1 MKIGERIKAAM
12 RILTKRSTTSWD
24 EIWYNTLNIKTKA
37 GADISETSALTISG
51 LFAALNF
58 LAGTL
63 ASLPRAIYR
72 RLPDEG
78 REPAVNHPLYDRLRN
93 KPNESK
99 LTAWQ
104 WIYTS
109 IMHKYLWGN
118 WYTLINK
125 PIYQQQTLIP
135 LLPDRTWIDSD
146 RQDRYITRTSSG
158 QQTYIAGEN
167 MLHIPHISMEGITG
181 KGIIHYAR
189 ESLGIAKAQD
199 EFAANFFGKGTKAG
213 GFVEIPGKMDEEIK
227 KGLQADFNDKYG
239 ALGESWKAI
248 FLTGGA
254 KFTPTVI
261 DAVKAQALESRQF
274 SIVEVARWTN
284 LPPHIL
290 RELSRATFSNIE
302 HQGIEL
308 VIYSLLPI
316 TTQIESAMNASLLD
330 EDERKTYFIKFD
342 LKGLLR
348 GDIAAR
354 TAFYNAMLDRGVFN
368 ADMVLALEDMNPQ
381 PNGLGKIYMLP
392 LNMINKERAVTEE
405 SPTPDEEIQAERI
418 RGGLEIKH
426 EFEMERRA
434 RQLVQQRTAALRRK
448 ITIAYKTKFEAYGKK
463 VITAEVKAIRKA
475 IKEML
480 GEKGATELQV
490 WMDRFY
496 PTFSERVDIASAPL
510 LTSYADAIQPVALQE
525 IGSEVDVSVQ
535 YNRFTADY
543 RESFVKRHVDGSK
556 GQLRKVIKEAE
567 EQHLDVAE
575 ALDTRLDEWAE
586 KRPGKIANRESMR
599 AENAFTRSVFALAGI
614 TQLISMSSG
623 KPCPYCDELNGK
635 VVGIEKPFLGVGDF
649 QPEGADGPLNI
660 SSNHFHPP
668 YHDGCECGIMAVTS

>member
-1 MKIGERIKAAM
+1 MSIGQRVKAAM
-12 RILTKRSTTSWD
+12 RRFTKRSAPAWD
-24 EIWYNTLNIKTKA
+24 EVWFNTLNVKTKA
-37 GADISETSALTISG
+37 GASISESSALTISG

-72 RLPDEG
+72 RLPDGG
-78 REPAVNHPLYDRLRN
+78 REAAVNHPLYDRLHN
-93 KPNESK
+93 KPNNSR

-118 WYTLINK
+118 WYTLIEK
-125 PIYQQQTLIP
+125 KTHQQQTLLP
-135 LLPDRTWIDSD
+135 LLPDRTWIDRD
-146 RQDRYITRTSSG
+146 RPDRYITHTGNG
-158 QQTYIAGEN
+158 QQMYIASEN
-167 MLHIPHISMEGITG
+167 MLHIPHISMDGITG

-199 EFAANFFGKGTKAG
+199 EFAGSFFGKGTKAG
-213 GFVEIPGKMDEEIK
+213 MFVEIPGKMDEELR

-248 FLTGGA
+248 FMTGGA
-254 KFTPTVI
+254 KAVPQEI

-274 SIVEVARWTN
+274 SIVEAARWTN

-316 TTQIESAMNASLLD
+316 TTQIESAMNVSLLD
-330 EDERKTYFIKFD
+330 EVERKTYFIKFD

-348 GDIAAR
+348 GDVVAR

-381 PNGLGKIYMLP
+381 PNGLGKMYMLP
-392 LNMINKERAVTEE
+392 LNMINKERAITEE
-405 SPTPDEEIQAERI
+405 PPTPDEEIQAERI
-418 RGGLEIKH
+418 RAGLEIKR
-426 EFEMERRA
+426 EFETERRA
-434 RQLVQQRTAALRRK
+434 KQLVQQRTAALRRK
-448 ITIAYKTKFEAYGKK
+448 ITIVYKPKFEAYGKK
-463 VITAEVKAIRKA
+463 IVIAEVRAIRKA
-475 IKEML
+475 IKETL
-480 GEKGATELQV
+480 GEKGVGDLQV

-496 PTFSERVDIASAPL
+496 PTFSERVDVASAPL
-510 LTSYADAIQPVALQE
+510 LTSYADAIQPIALQE

-556 GQLRKVIKEAE
+556 GQLRAVIKDAE

-575 ALDTRLDEWAE
+575 ALETRLDEWTE
-586 KRPGKIANRESMR
+586 KRPDKIAMRESMR

-614 TQLISMSSG
+614 TQLMSVSSSN
-623 KPCPYCDELNGK
+623 PCPYCEALNGK
-635 VVGIEKPFLGVGDF
+635 VVGIEKPFLGVGEF
-649 QPEGADGPLNI
+649 QPEGADGPLKI
-660 SSNHFHPP
+660 TSNHFHPP
-668 YHDGCECGIMAVTS
+668 YHDGCECSIMAVIG

>member
-1 MKIGERIKAAM
+1 MKIGQRIKMAM
-12 RILTKRSTTSWD
+12 RIFSKRSATSWED
-24 EIWYNTLNIKTKA
+24 ILVRAISAKTVA
-37 GADISETSALTISG
+37 GTTVTETSSLTISS

-118 WYTLINK
+118 WYTFLEKKN
-125 PIYQQQTLIP
+125 YQNQALFP
-135 LLPDRTWIDSD
+135 LLPDRTWIDKD
-146 RQDRYITRTSSG
+146 RPDRYITHYGNG
-158 QQTYIAGEN
+158 QQTYIPSEN
-167 MLHIPHISMEGITG
+167 MLHIPHISMDGITG

-199 EFAANFFGKGTKAG
+199 EFAASFFGKGTKAG
-213 GFVEIPGKMDEEIK
+213 GFIEHEQKMDETVR

-248 FLTGGA
+248 FLSGGA
-254 KFTPTVI
+254 KFTPNAI

-316 TTQIESAMNASLLD
+316 TTQIEAAMNVSLLD
-330 EDERKTYFIKFD
+330 AAERKTHYIKFD

-348 GDIAAR
+348 GDITAR
-354 TAFYNAMLDRGVFN
+354 TEFYTAMLDRGVFN

-392 LNMINKERAVTEE
+392 LNMINKERVITEQPPAIGTE
-405 SPTPDEEIQAERI
+405 GAEEFKKRSAQI
-418 RGGLEIKH
+418 
-426 EFEMERRA
+426 
-434 RQLVQQRTAALRRK
+434 VQKRTMALRRK
-448 ITIAYKTKFEAYGKK
+448 ITIAYKPQFEAYGKRI
-463 VITAEVKAIRKA
+463 ITAEVKAIRKA
-475 IKEML
+475 IKKML
-480 GEKGATELQV
+480 GEKDATELQV
-490 WMDRFY
+490 WMEGFY
-496 PTFSERVDIASAPL
+496 PTFAEKVDVASAPL
-510 LTSYADAIQPVALQE
+510 LTSYADAISPIALEE
-525 IGSEVDVSVQ
+525 IGSEVDVGIQ
-535 YNRFTADY
+535 YDRFKSQY
-543 RESFVKRHVDGSK
+543 RESFVKRHVDGSQ
-556 GQLRKVIKEAE
+556 GQLKAVIRDAE

-575 ALDTRLDEWAE
+575 ALEERLAGWEE
-586 KRPGKIANRESMR
+586 TSPGKIAERESLR

-614 TQLISMSSG
+614 THLVSMSYDKS
-623 KPCPYCDELNGK
+623 CPYCEELNGK
-635 VVGIEKPFLGVGDF
+635 VVGIEQPFLSAGSF
-649 QPEGADGPLNI
+649 QPDGADGPLNI
-660 SSNHFHPP
+660 TSNHFHPP
-668 YHDGCECGIMAVTS
+668 YHDGCDCGIMAVTG

>member
-1 MKIGERIKAAM
+1 MKIAQRIKMAV
-12 RILTKRSTTSWD
+12 RVIFKRSWD
-24 EIWYNTLNIKTKA
+24 DTWIHTLPRKTIAGTNITE
-37 GADISETSALTISG
+37 SSALTVSG

-72 RLPDEG
+72 RLPDGG
-78 REPAVNHPLYDRLRN
+78 REPAVDHPLYDRLHN

-118 WYTLINK
+118 WYTFLEKKN
-125 PIYQQQTLIP
+125 YQNQALFP
-135 LLPDRTWIDSD
+135 LLPDRTWIDKD
-146 RQDRYITRTSSG
+146 RPDRYITHYGNG
-158 QQTYIAGEN
+158 QQTYIPSEN
-167 MLHIPHISMEGITG
+167 MLHIPHISMDGITG

-199 EFAANFFGKGTKAG
+199 EFAASFFGKGTKAG
-213 GFVEIPGKMDEEIK
+213 GFIEHEQKMDETVR

-248 FLTGGA
+248 FLSGGA
-254 KFTPTVI
+254 KFTPNAI

-316 TTQIESAMNASLLD
+316 TTQIEAAMNISLLD
-330 EDERKTYFIKFD
+330 ETERKTHYIKFD

-348 GDIAAR
+348 GDITAR
-354 TAFYNAMLDRGVFN
+354 TEFYTAMLDRGVFN

-392 LNMINKERAVTEE
+392 LNMINKERVITEQPPAIGTE
-405 SPTPDEEIQAERI
+405 GAEEFKKRSAQI
-418 RGGLEIKH
+418 
-426 EFEMERRA
+426 
-434 RQLVQQRTAALRRK
+434 VQKRTMALRRK
-448 ITIAYKTKFEAYGKK
+448 ITIAYKPQFEAYGKRI
-463 VITAEVKAIRKA
+463 ITAEVKAIRKA
-475 IKEML
+475 IKKML
-480 GEKGATELQV
+480 GEKDATELQV
-490 WMDRFY
+490 WMEGFY
-496 PTFSERVDIASAPL
+496 PTFAEKVDVASAPL
-510 LTSYADAIQPVALQE
+510 LTSYADAISPIALEE
-525 IGSEVDVSVQ
+525 IGSEVDVGIQ
-535 YNRFTADY
+535 YDRFKSQY
-543 RESFVKRHVDGSK
+543 RESFVKRHVDGSQ
-556 GQLRKVIKEAE
+556 GQLKAVIRDAE

-575 ALDTRLDEWAE
+575 ALEERLAGWEE
-586 KRPGKIANRESMR
+586 TSPGKIAERESLR

-614 TQLISMSSG
+614 THLVSMSYDKS
-623 KPCPYCDELNGK
+623 CPYCEELNGK
-635 VVGIEKPFLGVGDF
+635 VVGIEQPFLSAGSF
-649 QPEGADGPLNI
+649 QPDGADGPLNI
-660 SSNHFHPP
+660 TSNHFHPP
-668 YHDGCECGIMAVTS
+668 YHDGCDCGIMAVTG